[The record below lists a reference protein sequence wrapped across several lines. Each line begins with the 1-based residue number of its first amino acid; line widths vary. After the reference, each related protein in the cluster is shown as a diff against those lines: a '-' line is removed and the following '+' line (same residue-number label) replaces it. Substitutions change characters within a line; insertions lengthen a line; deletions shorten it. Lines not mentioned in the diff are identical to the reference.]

1 MMCEKYRAV
10 TLLSTYKILTSIICV
25 KLVSY
30 AEKIIR
36 EYQGGFCSGR
46 LTVHEIFTM
55 RQILEKCR
63 EQNIDVHQ
71 LFIDF
76 QAAYDAIWRKEVWS
90 EMHKL
95 GFPKTLVKL
104 CRI

>member
-1 MMCEKYRAV
+1 MC
-10 TLLSTYKILTSIICV
+10 KICTIFWGNN
-25 KLVSY
+25 K
-30 AEKIIR
+30 
-36 EYQGGFCSGR
+36 EYQGGFWSGR
-46 LTVHEIFTM
+46 STVHKIFTM

-63 EQNIDVHQ
+63 QQNIDVHQ

-76 QAAYDAIWRKEVWS
+76 QAAYDTKWRKELWS
-90 EMHKL
+90 EIHKL